1 MIYFLVFYNS
11 LNIEYNKA
19 QNFYNNLSLYIN
31 QNNSL
36 LNNINNDVDLLGIY
50 DIINDS
56 EKFNNDLLLREDS
69 KIFLITLGGDGT
81 LFNSLSLI
89 KKSLVKKKIKS
100 NLNIFVFPINF
111 GSKGFYCFYDKNY
124 INNIDNFVNKIL
136 IDYNNSIYLKGFFM
150 KLTIRDIEE
159 YFVGDIVI
167 KSKTNY
173 KPVKL
178 RYYINDS
185 DIYIQELSD
194 GLLVFSKFGTTGYFL
209 ALNGIFIDLDIDNL
223 IGITFIA
230 PHSIKYK
237 PQIFKDKKIYIENLD
252 NNELIIIKDGQIL
265 NNLIFNPKE
274 TIKIELDNSY
284 FYLMGKNNIFDKWYK
299 TFYI

>member
-1 MIYFLVFYNS
+1 MIYFLLFYNS

-19 QNFYNNLSLYIN
+19 QDFYNNLSLYIN
-31 QNNSL
+31 QNDSL
-36 LNNINNDVDLLGIY
+36 LNKINSNVDLLGIY
-50 DIINDS
+50 DIIKDS
-56 EKFNNDLLLREDS
+56 EKFSNNLLLREDS

-89 KKSLVKKKIKS
+89 KKSLVKKKIKF

-111 GSKGFYCFYDKNY
+111 GSKGFYCFYDKDY

-159 YFVGDIVI
+159 YFIGDIVI
-167 KSKTNY
+167 KSKIYY

-209 ALNGIFIDLDIDNL
+209 SLNGIFIDLDIDNL

-265 NNLIFNPKE
+265 NNLILKPKE

-284 FYLMGKNNIFDKWYK
+284 FYLMGKTNIFDKWYK